1 MSDSQHPDAQHANTQ
16 LIEDFYAAFARSDG
30 AAMSTA
36 YAPGA
41 TFSDPA
47 FPGLKD
53 GEPGAMW
60 RMLTSQAKDLRVE
73 HSAVQAN
80 DTEGSAHWEAW
91 YTFSKTGRTVHNI
104 IDARFTFKDGL
115 IATHVDTFSFYRWSK
130 QALGMPGLLLGW
142 TGFLKGKVQQQ
153 ARKGL
158 SIFMKSEE
166 A

>member
-1 MSDSQHPDAQHANTQ
+1 MSDTPHPNAQ
-16 LIEDFYAAFARSDG
+16 LIEDFYAAFARGDG

-36 YAPGA
+36 YAPDA

-47 FPGLKD
+47 FPGLT
-53 GEPGAMW
+53 GAEPGAMW
-60 RMLTSQAKDLRVE
+60 RMLTGQAKDLRVE

-91 YTFSKTGRTVHNI
+91 YTFSMTGRSVHNV
-104 IDARFTFKDGL
+104 IDAKFTFKDGK
-115 IATHVDTFSFYRWSK
+115 IATHVDTFDFYRWAK
-130 QALGMPGLLLGW
+130 QALGVPGFLLGW

-158 SIFMKSEE
+158 SIFISKE
-166 A
+166 AG